1 MTSVLHPM
9 ALPARR
15 GAAPARRGKRR
26 VVTAGLIGVLL
37 ALSGCGTPAEPA
49 AAQAASREEAADVG
63 RLALGSKATYPGVPA
78 GQELQAA
85 PVGYEPVLVEHVARH
100 GSRLLSSKKY
110 DDLIT
115 QLWDLAEA
123 QDALTETGRK
133 LGPAVLEITEVHE
146 DLGYGSLSG
155 LGERE
160 HTEMARRV
168 YDRMQPL
175 FDAAAAENAPVNVAT
190 SGVDRAVESS
200 AGFVAG
206 LEKAQP
212 ALAPVIQAP
221 VTDKDL
227 LYFHDTDQAY
237 NAYLDEDKRL
247 ADAMDAVESNPGI
260 EAAARRV
267 LERLFS
273 AAFIAELDAGA
284 INLVDRGKGE
294 QQLESVVDAA
304 MYLYEL
310 YVIAPG
316 MADEH
321 EIDFSE
327 FVTPEDAMALSIVSE
342 AEDFYEKGPGFEGED
357 VTYRMADVLLR
368 DMLEAVEG
376 VRTGETRQ
384 AADFRFAHAEEIIPL
399 AALLQLPGSTQQ
411 QETEDVFSYAANE
424 WRGADVAPMASNIQ
438 WDVYATADSDVLVR
452 MLYNERE
459 IPFAFDCVPVQS
471 GSFFY
476 TDTELARCLADAAG

>member
-1 MTSVLHPM
+1 M
-9 ALPARR
+9 
-15 GAAPARRGKRR
+15 
-26 VVTAGLIGVLL
+26 
-37 ALSGCGTPAEPA
+37 
-49 AAQAASREEAADVG
+49 
-63 RLALGSKATYPGVPA
+63 
-78 GQELQAA
+78 
-85 PVGYEPVLVEHVARH
+85 LVEHVARH

-133 LGPAVLEITEVHE
+133 LGPAVREITKVHE
-146 DLGYGSLSG
+146 ELGYGSLSG

-160 HTEMARRV
+160 HTEMAQRV

-175 FDAAAAENAPVNVAT
+175 FDAAAADNAPVTVTT

-200 AGFVAG
+200 ESFIAG
-206 LEKAQP
+206 LERAQP
-212 ALAPVIQAP
+212 SLTAVIQDP
-221 VTDKDL
+221 VADEDL
-227 LYFHDTDQAY
+227 LYFHDSDEDY

-247 ADAMDAVESNPGI
+247 TAAIDAVESDPGI
-260 EAAARRV
+260 EAAAHRV

-273 AAFIAELDAGA
+273 STFIAELDSGTV
-284 INLVDRGKGE
+284 NLMDRGKGE
-294 QQLESVVDAA
+294 QQLETTVDAA

-321 EIDFSE
+321 KIDFSE
-327 FVTPEDAMALSIVSE
+327 FVTPEDARALSIVSE

-368 DMLEAVEG
+368 DMLDAVEG

-399 AALLQLPGSTQQ
+399 AALLQLPGSSEQ
-411 QETEDVFSYAANE
+411 QETEDIFSYDTNE
-424 WRGADVAPMASNIQ
+424 WRGADVAPMASNVQ
-438 WDVYATADSDVLVR
+438 WDVYANADREVLVR

-459 IPFAFDCVPVQS
+459 IPFAFDCAPVQL
-471 GSFFY
+471 GSTFY
-476 TDTELARCLADAAG
+476 TDTELLDCLADAAG